1 MKILDL
7 TSSVPVRD
15 LAREKINSPP
25 VQSKQPEKAP
35 DLAPSEENFNR
46 YVEEETAPSNVQ
58 QDVEKLNNEMQNL
71 NKSLRFEI
79 DDTTDEVIVTVVDKE
94 SDEVI
99 REIPPEEV
107 RRMRERLD
115 EMAGLLL
122 EETV

>member
-1 MKILDL
+1 MKILDI

-25 VQSKQPEKAP
+25 AQSRQPDKTS
-35 DLAPSEENFNR
+35 DLAPAEESFNR
-46 YVEEETAPSNVQ
+46 YIEDEKAVSTVQ
-58 QDVEKLNNEMQNL
+58 QDIAKLNNEMQNM